1 MQVPKRKSG
10 KYTNLK
16 TDPHITQAKFDE
28 LKNILEK
35 LKKVSRPRAIEES
48 KRLAEM
54 GDFSENAAYS
64 MAKGRLRAINE
75 QILELQDQ
83 LKNARIINLDKN
95 IETVQLGHKV
105 TIATE
110 GKQKTYL
117 ILGSAETNPTKG
129 IISHHS
135 PIGSALMG
143 RSIGDKV
150 KIQQADKAVEYE
162 IVNIE

>member
-10 KYTNLK
+10 KYANLK
-16 TDPHITQAKFDE
+16 PDPHITQAKFNE
-28 LKNILEK
+28 LKSVLEK

-75 QILELQDQ
+75 HILELEYQLKNAQVIDQ
-83 LKNARIINLDKN
+83 LKNK
-95 IETVQLGHKV
+95 ETVQLGHKV
-105 TIATE
+105 TIETV

-117 ILGSAETNPTKG
+117 VLGSAETNPSKG
-129 IISHHS
+129 IISHNS

-143 RSIGDKV
+143 RKVGDKV
-150 KIQQADKAVEYE
+150 KLQQINKVVECK
-162 IVNIE
+162 IVSIE